1 MALSRAATSVIPAVS
16 YQVARA
22 SPLLLGSARNALRY
36 TNSSVPTVQ
45 KRTFILGTIIHC
57 SFDLVAFTMGCAGV
71 RRVSG
76 FDMRQYVDRLND
88 SQWRY
93 YLNRYLD
100 FGEMCTDKVV
110 DFFRRN
116 ISEKDKAEYREY
128 VREQENRRNRNR
140 QPYREYHQ
148 DPLNRRDSVVC

>member
-1 MALSRAATSVIPAVS
+1 MSIHIHR
-16 YQVARA
+16 
-22 SPLLLGSARNALRY
+22 LG
-36 TNSSVPTVQ
+36 
-45 KRTFILGTIIHC
+45 
-57 SFDLVAFTMGCAGV
+57 
-71 RRVSG
+71 
-76 FDMRQYVDRLND
+76 
-88 SQWRY
+88 
-93 YLNRYLD
+93 YLD

-128 VREQENRRNRNR
+128 VREQENRRNCNR

>member
-1 MALSRAATSVIPAVS
+1 
-16 YQVARA
+16 
-22 SPLLLGSARNALRY
+22 
-36 TNSSVPTVQ
+36 
-45 KRTFILGTIIHC
+45 
-57 SFDLVAFTMGCAGV
+57 
-71 RRVSG
+71 
-76 FDMRQYVDRLND
+76 
-88 SQWRY
+88 
-93 YLNRYLD
+93 
-100 FGEMCTDKVV
+100 MCTDKVV